1 MVCLAFLAF
10 LLGAQDIV
18 VVGGTRSKDGLFLGN
33 SLQDNK
39 VMTSPSPMSYSRK
52 GIMEFLNK
60 IMFTQKMLVQKQ
72 ETFLDWQ
79 QIDVKRL
86 DRELHHLKSKLRKVR
101 DQNCNCKDGQDGKD
115 ASSIAD
121 CRAGRV
127 ATTDAVSETVG
138 CCPPGVN
145 RVNNVCCGPG
155 QIVAQDFGVSAD
167 NRTAY
172 RCCSPGQSHIDG
184 KCCFPT
190 ESLSGILNLLN
201 RITGIFTGLFRGDDI
216 EDSLQTLGEI
226 FRGQSVLSVL
236 LPNGFNDA
244 CCPPDRVAERES
256 SLDFLILLL
265 DLFFSDLFPSESAR
279 RSIASDQERNTPVV
293 RTGCC
298 FDNEMIIVG
307 RRGRRRCCLKVDG
320 VLLTEQQ
327 CLARKLRV
335 DEDNCCC

>member
-101 DQNCNCKDGQDGKD
+101 DQNCNCKHGQDGKD
-115 ASSIAD
+115 ASNIAD

-127 ATTDAVSETVG
+127 ATTDAVSGTVG
-138 CCPPGVN
+138 CCLPGVN

-155 QIVAQDFGVSAD
+155 QIVAQDFGVSSD

-172 RCCSPGQSHIDG
+172 RCCSPGQSHVDG

-190 ESLSGILNLLN
+190 ESFSGLLNLFN
-201 RITGIFTGLFRGDDI
+201 RITAFLLLIFDQREGAL
-216 EDSLQTLGEI
+216 EDLPQTANEI
-226 FRGQSVLSVL
+226 FSDQSFLSIL
-236 LPNGFNDA
+236 IPNGFNDA

-256 SLDFLILLL
+256 SVDFIVVLLE
-265 DLFFSDLFPSESAR
+265 LFASSLTPEM
-279 RSIASDQERNTPVV
+279 IATEQERDTPIV

-298 FDNEMIIVG
+298 YDNEIIIVG
-307 RRGRRRCCLKVDG
+307 KRGRRRCCLKVDG

-327 CLARKLRV
+327 CLFRKLRV
-335 DEDNCCC
+335 DDDGCCC

>member
-39 VMTSPSPMSYSRK
+39 VMTSPSPMSYGPK
-52 GIMEFLNK
+52 GIMNFLNK

-115 ASSIAD
+115 ASNIAD

-127 ATTDAVSETVG
+127 ATTDAVSGTVG

-155 QIVAQDFGVSAD
+155 QIVAQDFGVSSD

-172 RCCSPGQSHIDG
+172 RCCSPGQSHVDG

-190 ESLSGILNLLN
+190 ESLSGILNLIN
-201 RITGIFTGLFRGDDI
+201 RITAIFTASERV
-216 EDSLQTLGEI
+216 ENPSQTAGEI
-226 FRGQSVLSVL
+226 LSTGQSILSIL
-236 LPNGFNDA
+236 IPNGFNDA

-256 SLDFLILLL
+256 SLDFLVEFL
-265 DLFFSDLFPSESAR
+265 DDIVGFLPPETRATE
-279 RSIASDQERNTPVV
+279 QERNTPIV

-298 FDNEMIIVG
+298 FDNEIIIVG
-307 RRGRRRCCLKVDG
+307 KRGRRRCCLEVDG
-320 VLLTEQQ
+320 ERLTRQQ
-327 CLARKLRV
+327 CLFRKLRV
-335 DEDNCCC
+335 DEDGCCC